1 MAAFISRL
9 FRGRVQ
15 QGPPIR
21 AATLLR
27 GYETLEV
34 VGESFYQA
42 ALWQI
47 VGGFTRERVR
57 EPCRAVLVP
66 EPTNPHDANAVQ
78 VIVAGQLVGHLSRQ
92 DAAAYLPG
100 LSRLMA
106 SCETRYIALDGAIVG
121 GGQRHDG
128 IGYLGVFLDHDPA
141 DFGIA
146 AHYTTGGNLRTGL
159 NQAIATDL
167 GDDSYDLS
175 WLTTLGSDDQA
186 AAEQVRVLL
195 DSEREP
201 IDRHYMFCELESR
214 HYHRRSGRARE
225 VRRSVRATPRRDDRD
240 PAGTCRQVQVRARD
254 RDVPPGGNPLAEGEG
269 MGGRARM
276 GATWS

>member
-106 SCETRYIALDGAIVG
+106 SCETHYIALDG
-121 GGQRHDG
+121 Q
-128 IGYLGVFLDHDPA
+128 
-141 DFGIA
+141 
-146 AHYTTGGNLRTGL
+146 
-159 NQAIATDL
+159 
-167 GDDSYDLS
+167 SS
-175 WLTTLGSDDQA
+175 A
-186 AAEQVRVLL
+186 AASDTTASATSASSSTTILPT
-195 DSEREP
+195 S
-201 IDRHYMFCELESR
+201 ESR
-214 HYHRRSGRARE
+214 R
-225 VRRSVRATPRRDDRD
+225 T
-240 PAGTCRQVQVRARD
+240 TRQVATCA
-254 RDVPPGGNPLAEGEG
+254 PGSTRQSQPTLATT
-269 MGGRARM
+269 
-276 GATWS
+276 ATTSRG